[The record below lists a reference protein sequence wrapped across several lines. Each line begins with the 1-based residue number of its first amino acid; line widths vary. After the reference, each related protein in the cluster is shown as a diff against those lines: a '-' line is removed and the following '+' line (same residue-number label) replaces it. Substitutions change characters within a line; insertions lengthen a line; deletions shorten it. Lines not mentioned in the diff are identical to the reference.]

1 MKVEVIKFIDEN
13 FEVIKNN
20 FLKAES
26 DILEELLED
35 DGNKVEFDMLS
46 NFLNES
52 IDNATSAEELLD
64 VINERSLGVDLDG
77 DEIND
82 LFNMIK
88 TIPSWNS

>member
-52 IDNATSAEELLD
+52 IDNATSAE
-64 VINERSLGVDLDG
+64 
-77 DEIND
+77 
-82 LFNMIK
+82 
-88 TIPSWNS
+88 